1 MAPKQDWLE
10 KDFYRTLNV
19 DNDASDKE
27 IQKSYRK
34 LARKYHP
41 DANPDDKAAEDKFKQ
56 ISEAY
61 EILGSEDTRREYDS
75 FRKHGPT
82 SFGFGGAGS
91 AGGHARS
98 SGPTGFEAGDFSDI
112 FSDLFGGQSQQSK
125 RQGAGQD
132 LEADLS
138 ISFIDAVRGTQTKI
152 TINTEVACKNCS
164 GTGAAAGTTP
174 DLCRVCHGRGSQSND
189 QGFFAVSQPCANCQG
204 RGMVIENPCG
214 NCSGT
219 GSNRKPRTITVK
231 IPPGVTDGQRIRLRG
246 KGAAGRNGAP
256 SGNLYINLKVGNHQ
270 MYSRSGNDL
279 TFKLPISFAEAALG
293 SNVKVPLLEGGTV
306 TLKVP
311 EGTSSGKTFR
321 VKGKGVTSGSSQG
334 DLLVTVVIDVP
345 TNLTED
351 QRMAIAELESSL
363 QSTSDSRA
371 G

>member
-61 EILGSEDTRREYDS
+61 ETLGSEDTRREYDS

-231 IPPGVTDGQRIRLRG
+231 IPPGVTDGQRIRRGHHHIADIVAPQRLRHFV
-246 KGAAGRNGAP
+246 RPCAP
-256 SGNLYINLKVGNHQ
+256 TAKQGIHFSHKLGHLLQK
-270 MYSRSGNDL
+270 SSARDL
-279 TFKLPISFAEAALG
+279 
-293 SNVKVPLLEGGTV
+293 SNAPQHHARR
-306 TLKVP
+306 TL
-311 EGTSSGKTFR
+311 
-321 VKGKGVTSGSSQG
+321 QQ
-334 DLLVTVVIDVP
+334 I
-345 TNLTED
+345 
-351 QRMAIAELESSL
+351 Q
-363 QSTSDSRA
+363 
-371 G
+371 